1 MPKKNKESLHSIIKS
16 SLKEDILKTLN
27 KNPNRAFNYRQ
38 LSKQMGLNEK
48 SSKAAIIPVLEEMAT
63 EGTLIEVEIGK
74 YLLKPVYAYVEGFI
88 DMTANGAA
96 YLMSEDFE
104 DDIYIAPRNIR
115 NALHG
120 DKVRIYLYAKRP
132 GDRRLE
138 GEVVEILERAK
149 TSFAGVVQVSD
160 RFAFLVPDGN
170 KMSIDIFIPLQHLN
184 GVKDGQK
191 AVAVIDEW
199 PKESKNPIGRI
210 TDILGWPGE
219 NETEMNAILIEYGF
233 PTRFPDVV
241 EKEAEKISIIIS
253 DEEIA
258 RRKDFRKVLTFTI
271 DPYDAKDFDDA
282 ISFRTVSDVEGE
294 KLWEV
299 GVHIADVTHYIELGS
314 KLEDEAIERATS
326 VYLVDRVIPMLPE
339 KLSNNVCSLRPNEDK
354 LCFSAVF
361 KINEEGKVQ
370 DRWFG
375 KTIIHSDHR
384 FTYEEAQEV
393 LENKEGKFSDEL
405 QVLDMLAKKLRKDRF
420 KNGAIGFEKTEIK
433 FVLDE
438 KGKPLG
444 VKLKEVKD
452 SNQLI
457 EDFMLLANREVAEFV
472 GKKSNEKEKTGAA
485 SENIFVYRVHNSPS
499 PDRLTSF
506 AKFAATF
513 GYKINTKTDK
523 DIAFSLN
530 KLLHDV
536 SGKKEQNVLE
546 QIAIRTMAKAIY
558 TTKNIGHYGLA
569 FDYYTH
575 FTSPIRRY
583 PDMMVHRLLLHYL
596 QGGKP
601 VDANFYEPKCK
612 HSTEMEI
619 QAAEAERA
627 SVKYKQVEFLQDKI
641 GKIFDG
647 LISGV
652 TERGIFVEIIENKC
666 EGMIRLR
673 DINDDFYEYDESNYC
688 VTGSRT
694 GKKYQLGDAVQVK
707 IKNADLQKKQIDMEF
722 IQSMNDEDFF
732 SSRSYSKKKPVKG
745 NKNKYKNW

>member
-1 MPKKNKESLHSIIKS
+1 MSKTKKDSLHSIIKS
-16 SLKEDILKTLN
+16 SLREEIIKTMN
-27 KNPNRAFNYRQ
+27 QNPNRAFNYRQ
-38 LSKQMGLNEK
+38 LSKQMGLKE
-48 SSKAAIIPVLEEMAT
+48 KAAQSSLIPILEEMFL
-63 EGTLIEVEIGK
+63 EGILIETERGR
-74 YLLKPVYAYVEGFI
+74 YLMKPIYAYVEGLI
-88 DMTANGAA
+88 DMTSSGAA

-104 DDIYIAPRNIR
+104 DDIFIAPRNVR

-132 GDRRLE
+132 GDKRLE
-138 GEVVEILERAK
+138 GEVVEVLERSK
-149 TSFAGVVQVSD
+149 TSFAGVVQVSE

-170 KMSIDIFIPLQHLN
+170 KMSIDIFIPMQHLN
-184 GVKDGQK
+184 GVQNGQK
-191 AVAVIDEW
+191 AVASIEEW

-210 TDILGWPGE
+210 TEILGWPGE

-233 PTRFPDVV
+233 PTRFPSEV
-241 EKEAEKISIIIS
+241 EKEAEDIAETIS

-258 RRKDFRKVLTFTI
+258 LRKDFRNVLTFTI

-282 ISFRTVSDVEGE
+282 LSIQFVSENEGE
-294 KLWEV
+294 KIWEI
-299 GVHIADVTHYIELGS
+299 GVHIADVTHYIKAGS
-314 KLEDEAIERATS
+314 LMEDEAIERATS
-326 VYLVDRVIPMLPE
+326 IYLVDRVIPMLPE

-361 KINEEGKVQ
+361 NINEEGKVL

-384 FTYEEAQEV
+384 FTYEDAQEV
-393 LENKEGKFSDEL
+393 LENGEGKFSNEL
-405 QVLDMLAKKLRKDRF
+405 LTMNQIAKKLRKERF

-438 KGKPLG
+438 KGKPIG

-457 EDFMLLANREVAEFV
+457 EDFMLLANREVAEFI
-472 GKKSNEKEKTGAA
+472 GKQSFEKGQVSKEPEKM
-485 SENIFVYRVHNSPS
+485 FVYRVHNSPS
-499 PDRLTSF
+499 PDRLAMF
-506 AKFAATF
+506 AKFAAGF
-513 GYKINTKTDK
+513 GYKINTRTDK
-523 DIAFSLN
+523 EIAMSLN
-530 KLLHDV
+530 KLLVDV

-583 PDMMVHRLLLHYL
+583 PDMMVHRLLEHYL
-596 QGGKP
+596 AGGKSE
-601 VDANFYEPKCK
+601 DANFYEPKCK

-641 GKIFDG
+641 GRIFEG
-647 LISGV
+647 VISGV
-652 TERGIFVEIIENKC
+652 TERGIYVEITENKC
-666 EGMIRLR
+666 EGMVRLR
-673 DINDDFYEYDESNYC
+673 DINDDFYEYDETNYC
-688 VTGSRT
+688 IIGNRT
-694 GKKYQLGDAVQVK
+694 GKKYQLGDSVQVK
-707 IKNADLQKKQIDMEF
+707 IKNADLQKKQIDMEL
-722 IQSMNDEDFF
+722 ISDANDNSFF
-732 SSRSYSKKKPVKG
+732 SERSFSRRDDS
-745 NKNKYKNW
+745 KNKKNRYKRW